1 MMPIEEFLQRA
12 WGWAKRKYPQLP
24 VVSIFEH
31 VRRARA
37 LGAKAK
43 VWAPFVDG
51 SRMTKRQWRRTAH
64 STARR
69 FRYGSSPSPAARSA
83 LILGQIARMLST
95 ADKVL
100 ASYRAN
106 VLDGSLLPPLDMV
119 RHVERQVLRGEADG
133 IGYLRMAVEM
143 APNYAEAWCE
153 LGRVLLED
161 GKAHQALV
169 ALRMVSISASFADP
183 DRQPENIYNIVN
195 GVNVKAWYWIGQ
207 AHERCGEED
216 AAIIAYLEALIL
228 QPNCAI
234 VSRALAELQYKRGA
248 LTASL
253 EYWEYAMGYLP
264 LVVALPRV
272 GRNLRDLPGVIDEHL
287 TRLGMPS
294 GTREQGSY

>member
-12 WGWAKRKYPQLP
+12 WGWAKRRYPQLP
-24 VVSIFEH
+24 VVSVFEH

-43 VWAPFVDG
+43 AWAPFADG
-51 SRMTKRQWRRTAH
+51 SQMARRQWRRTGR
-64 STARR
+64 SMGRR
-69 FRYGSSPSPAARSA
+69 LRYPGNPSPAARSA
-83 LILGQIARMLST
+83 LILSQISRMLST

-106 VLDGSLLPPLDMV
+106 VLDDSLLPPLDLV
-119 RHVERQVLRGEADG
+119 RRVERQVQGGEAEG
-133 IGYLRMAVEM
+133 IGYLRMAVQM

-169 ALRMVSISASFADP
+169 ALRMVPISASFADP

-195 GVNVKAWYWIGQ
+195 GVKVKAWYWIGQ

-216 AAIIAYLEALIL
+216 AAILAYLEALVL

-253 EYWEYAMGYLP
+253 EYWENAMSYLP

-272 GRNLRDLPGVIDEHL
+272 GRDLRDLPRVIDEHL
-287 TRLGMPS
+287 TRLGRPS
-294 GTREQGSY
+294 GNREQG